1 MIIVKP
7 KLAINNVDGRLRD
20 MDRSTG
26 ESILFFL
33 DRMIYAREKYD
44 EIKAN
49 EEERKT
55 STLLGVRALV
65 YDIIL
70 LIFVVGAAALAIWG
84 ITMESGWKIAL
95 FILAGILFI
104 AMIPYYVLAFNFS
117 IKQLCLNKRPIGW
130 ISLLLPIIL
139 TIAVAVSITVFAF
152 LA

>member
-1 MIIVKP
+1 
-7 KLAINNVDGRLRD
+7 
-20 MDRSTG
+20 MDRNTVI
-26 ESILFFL
+26 SIMFFL
-33 DRMIYAREKYD
+33 DRMIFAREKYD

-49 EEERKT
+49 EEMRKT
-55 STLLGVRALV
+55 STLLGRRALA

-70 LIFVVGAAALAIWG
+70 LIFVGGAAALAIWG

-95 FILAGILFI
+95 FILAGIFFL

-130 ISLLLPIIL
+130 ISLLIPIIL

-152 LA
+152 LS